1 MPTSLFTVARADLRN
16 ARFESK
22 DTPALQPGEVRLK
35 VDSFALTANNITYA
49 AFGEAMRYWDF
60 FPCEDSSRGCIP
72 VWGFGEVL
80 ASRVDGIT
88 EGERFYG
95 FLPMANQVTLRPVKV
110 NEAGFM
116 DGSSHREG
124 LAAVY
129 NHYTRCSTD
138 PGYRADQEAQL
149 ALLRPCSPPPF
160 LIDDFLGDAGILRR
174 RRGGHVER
182 VQQDRL
188 GDGLLHVATAVD
200 GPAPRLVGLTSA
212 SNLAYTTGLGLYD
225 QVCTYDQ
232 VGLLPADQATVY
244 VDYSGS
250 TTLRSA
256 VHHHFA
262 DQLRHS
268 CAVGGTHWE
277 TLGAGSGLPGPRPI
291 LFFAPAQVKK
301 RMAEWGPAGLA
312 QRLAASWQAF
322 MLPVNDPVAP
332 WLSVVRGQGP
342 DAVMKAYLD
351 QLDGRVPA
359 VEGLVLSL

>member
-149 ALLRPCSPPPF
+149 ALLRPLFTTAF
-160 LIDDFLGDAGILRR
+160 LIDDFLGEAAFFGADA
-174 RRGGHVER
+174 V
-182 VQQDRL
+182 VMSSASSKTAW
-188 GDGLLHVATAVD
+188 ATAFCMSQRRLT
-200 GPAPRLVGLTSA
+200 GHSPRLVGLTSA

-232 VGLLPADQATVY
+232 VGLLPAEQATVY

-277 TLGAGSGLPGPRPI
+277 TLGAGSGLPGPRPT